1 MTAKPLDQSTV
12 EMAEQIC
19 GQQLTLAAAATMH
32 ELQRRFE
39 LAIEQLDA
47 QNREVVLMRHCE
59 ELSDQEVADSL
70 RIL

>member
-12 EMAEQIC
+12 EMAAQIC
-19 GQQLTLAAAATMH
+19 GQQLTSAAAATMH

-39 LAIEQLDA
+39 SAIEQLDA